1 MTGTVNINGV
11 NYQVS
16 IPDLTPADVLPVF
29 RTDTSIV
36 KTDSILLHAAG
47 AEQNS
52 AKKVLLPHLI
62 TLVSKALA
70 EDIALAIDANESTRQ
85 TNEAERI
92 TKENERLS
100 AELVRVSKERD
111 RQAAELVRISNE
123 NTRTSDEDTRRFNES
138 MRQANE
144 TERLSNE
151 VERQA
156 NETERLSNELER
168 QANEEVRLNGTY
180 RQNVGTGMWD
190 RLDQR
195 TGEWEATGNYWLG
208 GLIAYRFYTNPRT
221 GRIHVVKNDLDR
233 VSFSLVGGRLKGTYV
248 GS

>member
-1 MTGTVNINGV
+1 MTGTLNINGV
-11 NYQVS
+11 SYQVS
-16 IPDLTPADVLPVF
+16 ISDLTPADVLPVF

-62 TLVSKALA
+62 SLVSNVLA
-70 EDIALAIDANESTRQ
+70 EEIALAVGANESTRQ
-85 TNEAERI
+85 SNEGERI

-100 AELVRVSKERD
+100 AELTRVSSEAV
-111 RQAAELVRISNE
+111 RQSNE
-123 NTRTSDEDTRRFNES
+123 EE
-138 MRQANE
+138 RQ
-144 TERLSNE
+144 SNE
-151 VERQA
+151 AVRQ
-156 NETERLSNELER
+156 SNEAVRQSNEAVRQSNSSEMQSNEAVR
-168 QANEEVRLNGTY
+168 QANEEVRLDGTY
-180 RQNVGTGMWD
+180 RQNVGTGMWE
-190 RLDQR
+190 RLNQR

-248 GS
+248 GT